1 MKLKYLLI
9 ITGAG
14 VACLVLSKIF
24 WDGSKGESKSME
36 GEPVTYG
43 ESVAT
48 APTPAKFVQIK
59 PLAVEDFNYH
69 EVKIDALGYREIR
82 VFAHLSAN
90 DYKTQPLP
98 KEALLKVG
106 FSHELTGM
114 GTGYGSTVFKQDV
127 TSYIE
132 GFVIEK
138 VYGKKLK
145 LTVDADNLP
154 KGKYTLHL
162 SYYLLP

>member
-1 MKLKYLLI
+1 MNWQEKL
-9 ITGAG
+9 TNAG
-14 VACLVLSKIF
+14 QA
-24 WDGSKGESKSME
+24 WME
-36 GEPVTYG
+36 V
-43 ESVAT
+43 
-48 APTPAKFVQIK
+48 
-59 PLAVEDFNYH
+59 VEW
-69 EVKIDALGYREIR
+69 LGVVERY
-82 VFAHLSAN
+82 VSFAHLSAN

-106 FSHELTGM
+106 FSHELVGM
-114 GTGYGSTVFKQDV
+114 GTGCGSTVFKEVV

-145 LTVDADNLP
+145 LAVDADNLP
-154 KGKYTLHL
+154 KGKYALHL